1 MTAVPKAIR
10 PTHDEHSR
18 ATLRAL
24 RRAAHRACEVA
35 RMHGTP
41 VYVMKDGK
49 VVALKP

>member
-1 MTAVPKAIR
+1 MTAAPKTIR

-24 RRAAHRACEVA
+24 RRGALRAREVA

-41 VYVMKDGK
+41 IYVMKDGK